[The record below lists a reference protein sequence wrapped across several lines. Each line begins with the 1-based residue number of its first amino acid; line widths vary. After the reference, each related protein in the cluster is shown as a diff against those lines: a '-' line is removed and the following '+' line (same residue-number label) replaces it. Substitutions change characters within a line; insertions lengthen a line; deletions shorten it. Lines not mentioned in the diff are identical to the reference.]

1 MVDQVRYWMGVLL
14 AVSTVPAVLHW
25 VLIHPAARF
34 WRRIGPLWSYVVISP
49 ILVGMGYGVWLLREP
64 ILGRDLGT
72 LWPLIV
78 AGSLLYLLSASLEVR
93 IRRHLPLSTFVGIPE
108 LSGRADADALVRKGI
123 YAHVRHPRY
132 LAVLLGTTGWAL
144 VVNFAGL
151 YILMACLAAA
161 LYGVII
167 LEERELLERFG
178 PAYEEYRRGVPR
190 LIPRGMNLFR

>member
-34 WRRIGPLWSYVVISP
+34 WRRIGPLWSYVVIS
-49 ILVGMGYGVWLLREP
+49 P